1 MLSKA
6 GLRKLTIIGRKVK
19 VEFLLQDL
27 PAAGGKGSCRLCYL
41 LGGQEKEKSWDI
53 VFVSGGRQMHFLQK
67 LEEAEEIEGIVDCRI
82 FLPGG
87 KEIRG
92 EADAVTEEK
101 QNVEKVGV
109 KVQIPD
115 IEREKKPESKSE
127 ERQLK
132 KSEEWKETK
141 QKSRSEECQMKKPE
155 SKSEECQMKRSESK
169 SEERQLKKSEEW
181 KETKQKPKSEECQMK
196 KPESKSEERQIKKTE
211 SDSEVAPGDEERSQE
226 MQNKSRVETK
236 ESRKETEI
244 PENQVLY
251 IQDLT
256 QLLSMG
262 EKQRELY
269 YNSFLLHG
277 YYQYRHVVAG
287 DGFIGVPGN
296 FSQRE
301 AIAAKMMGFPLF
313 IEAEN
318 LQHCEIGEETRTE
331 MPQMGAYGYFLC
343 KVK

>member
-6 GLRKLTIIGRKVK
+6 GLRKLTVMGRKVK

-27 PAAGGKGSCRLCYL
+27 PAIGGKGSCRLCYL

-53 VFVSGGRQMHFLQK
+53 VFVSGGRQMQFLQK
-67 LEEAEEIEGIVDCRI
+67 LEEAEEIERIVDCRI

-87 KEIRG
+87 KEIHG

-101 QNVEKVGV
+101 QNVEETDVRM
-109 KVQIPD
+109 QIPD
-115 IEREKKPESKSE
+115 ID
-127 ERQLK
+127 
-132 KSEEWKETK
+132 KEGKMK
-141 QKSRSEECQMKKPE
+141 QKS
-155 SKSEECQMKRSESK
+155 
-169 SEERQLKKSEEW
+169 
-181 KETKQKPKSEECQMK
+181 
-196 KPESKSEERQIKKTE
+196 ESKSEERQIKKPE

-226 MQNKSRVETK
+226 TQNKSRVETK

>member
-6 GLRKLTIIGRKVK
+6 GLRKLTVMGRKVK

-53 VFVSGGRQMHFLQK
+53 VFVSGGRQMQFLQK
-67 LEEAEEIEGIVDCRI
+67 LEEAEEMEGIVDCRI

-101 QNVEKVGV
+101 QNVEEADVRM
-109 KVQIPD
+109 QIPD
-115 IEREKKPESKSE
+115 ID
-127 ERQLK
+127 
-132 KSEEWKETK
+132 KEGK
-141 QKSRSEECQMKKPE
+141 M
-155 SKSEECQMKRSESK
+155 
-169 SEERQLKKSEEW
+169 
-181 KETKQKPKSEECQMK
+181 KQKPKSEECQMK
-196 KPESKSEERQIKKTE
+196 KSESKSEECQIKKPE
-211 SDSEVAPGDEERSQE
+211 SESKVAPGDEERSQE

-318 LQHCEIGEETRTE
+318 LQHCEIGEESRAE

-343 KVK
+343 KVR

>member
-1 MLSKA
+1 MYKGVQKLSEA
-6 GLRKLTIIGRKVK
+6 GLRKLTVMGRKVK

-53 VFVSGGRQMHFLQK
+53 VFLSGGRHMQFLQK

-101 QNVEKVGV
+101 QNVEETDV
-109 KVQIPD
+109 KMQIPNID
-115 IEREKKPESKSE
+115 REGKMN
-127 ERQLK
+127 
-132 KSEEWKETK
+132 
-141 QKSRSEECQMKKPE
+141 QK
-155 SKSEECQMKRSESK
+155 
-169 SEERQLKKSEEW
+169 
-181 KETKQKPKSEECQMK
+181 
-196 KPESKSEERQIKKTE
+196 SKSEERQIKKPE

-226 MQNKSRVETK
+226 TQNKSRVEGK
-236 ESRKETEI
+236 GSRKETEI

>member
-1 MLSKA
+1 MLSKV
-6 GLRKLTIIGRKVK
+6 GLRKLTIMGRKVK

-27 PAAGGKGSCRLCYL
+27 PAAGGKGSCRLRYL

-53 VFVSGGRQMHFLQK
+53 VFVSGGRQMQFLQK
-67 LEEAEEIEGIVDCRI
+67 LEEAEEMEGIVDCRI

-101 QNVEKVGV
+101 QNVEETDVR
-109 KVQIPD
+109 VQIPD
-115 IEREKKPESKSE
+115 ID
-127 ERQLK
+127 
-132 KSEEWKETK
+132 KEGKMK
-141 QKSRSEECQMKKPE
+141 QKSESEEQ
-155 SKSEECQMKRSESK
+155 
-169 SEERQLKKSEEW
+169 
-181 KETKQKPKSEECQMK
+181 
-196 KPESKSEERQIKKTE
+196 
-211 SDSEVAPGDEERSQE
+211 SQE

-318 LQHCEIGEETRTE
+318 LQHCEIGEESRAE

-343 KVK
+343 KVR

>member
-1 MLSKA
+1 MSEA
-6 GLRKLTIIGRKVK
+6 GLRKLTVMGRKVK

-101 QNVEKVGV
+101 QNVEETDV
-109 KVQIPD
+109 KMQIPNID
-115 IEREKKPESKSE
+115 REGKMNQKSE
-127 ERQLK
+127 
-132 KSEEWKETK
+132 
-141 QKSRSEECQMKKPE
+141 
-155 SKSEECQMKRSESK
+155 

-196 KPESKSEERQIKKTE
+196 KSESESEERQIKKTE
-211 SDSEVAPGDEERSQE
+211 SDSEVAPGDAERSQE
-226 MQNKSRVETK
+226 TQNKSRVETK

-287 DGFIGVPGN
+287 EGFIGVPGN

>member
-6 GLRKLTIIGRKVK
+6 GLRKLTIMGRKVK

-27 PAAGGKGSCRLCYL
+27 AAAGGKGSCRLCYL

-53 VFVSGGRQMHFLQK
+53 VFVSGGRQMQFLQK
-67 LEEAEEIEGIVDCRI
+67 LEEAEEMEGIVDCRI

-101 QNVEKVGV
+101 QNVEAADARM
-109 KVQIPD
+109 QIPD
-115 IEREKKPESKSE
+115 IDKEEKMKQKSE
-127 ERQLK
+127 SEEHQIK

-141 QKSRSEECQMKKPE
+141 QKS
-155 SKSEECQMKRSESK
+155 KSEECQI
-169 SEERQLKKSEEW
+169 
-181 KETKQKPKSEECQMK
+181 K
-196 KPESKSEERQIKKTE
+196 KPESE
-211 SDSEVAPGDEERSQE
+211 SKVAPGDEERSQE

-236 ESRKETEI
+236 ESRKKTEI

-318 LQHCEIGEETRTE
+318 LQHCEIGAESRAE

-343 KVK
+343 KVR

>member
-1 MLSKA
+1 MSEA
-6 GLRKLTIIGRKVK
+6 GLRKLTVMGRKVK

-27 PAAGGKGSCRLCYL
+27 PAIGGKGSCRLCYL

-67 LEEAEEIEGIVDCRI
+67 LEEAEEIEEIVDCRI

-101 QNVEKVGV
+101 QNVEETDV
-109 KVQIPD
+109 KMQIPNID
-115 IEREKKPESKSE
+115 REGKMNQKSE
-127 ERQLK
+127 
-132 KSEEWKETK
+132 
-141 QKSRSEECQMKKPE
+141 
-155 SKSEECQMKRSESK
+155 

-196 KPESKSEERQIKKTE
+196 KPESKSEECQKKKSESEERQIKKTE

-277 YYQYRHVVAG
+277 YYQYRQVVAG

>member
-1 MLSKA
+1 MFTQNKDYVYVYKGVQKLSEA
-6 GLRKLTIIGRKVK
+6 GLRKLTVMGRKVK

-27 PAAGGKGSCRLCYL
+27 PAIGGKGSCRLCYL

-53 VFVSGGRQMHFLQK
+53 VFVSGGRQMQFLQK

-87 KEIRG
+87 KEIHG

-101 QNVEKVGV
+101 QNVEETDVRM
-109 KVQIPD
+109 QIPD
-115 IEREKKPESKSE
+115 IDKEGKMKQKSESE
-127 ERQLK
+127 ERQTK
-132 KSEEWKETK
+132 KSEEWKET
-141 QKSRSEECQMKKPE
+141 R
-155 SKSEECQMKRSESK
+155 
-169 SEERQLKKSEEW
+169 
-181 KETKQKPKSEECQMK
+181 QKPKSEECQMK
-196 KPESKSEERQIKKTE
+196 KSE
-211 SDSEVAPGDEERSQE
+211 SDSEAAPGDAERSQE
-226 MQNKSRVETK
+226 TQNKSRVETK

>member
-6 GLRKLTIIGRKVK
+6 GLRKLTIMGRKVK

-27 PAAGGKGSCRLCYL
+27 PAIGGKGSCRLRYL

-53 VFVSGGRQMHFLQK
+53 VFVSGGRQIHFLQK
-67 LEEAEEIEGIVDCRI
+67 LEEAEEMEGIVDCRI

-101 QNVEKVGV
+101 QNVEEMDVRM
-109 KVQIPD
+109 QIPD
-115 IEREKKPESKSE
+115 ID
-127 ERQLK
+127 
-132 KSEEWKETK
+132 KEGKMK
-141 QKSRSEECQMKKPE
+141 QKSESEEHQI
-155 SKSEECQMKRSESK
+155 
-169 SEERQLKKSEEW
+169 KKSEEW

-196 KPESKSEERQIKKTE
+196 KSESKSEECQIKKPE
-211 SDSEVAPGDEERSQE
+211 SESKVAPGDEERSQE

-277 YYQYRHVVAG
+277 YYQYRLEVAG

-318 LQHCEIGEETRTE
+318 LQHCEIGEESRAE

-343 KVK
+343 KVR

>member
-6 GLRKLTIIGRKVK
+6 GLRKLTIMGRKVK

-27 PAAGGKGSCRLCYL
+27 PAAGGKGSCRLRYL

-53 VFVSGGRQMHFLQK
+53 VFVSGGRQMQFLQK
-67 LEEAEEIEGIVDCRI
+67 LEEAEEMEGIVDCRI

-101 QNVEKVGV
+101 QNVEETDVRM
-109 KVQIPD
+109 QIPD
-115 IEREKKPESKSE
+115 IDKEGKMKQKSE
-127 ERQLK
+127 SEEHQIK

-141 QKSRSEECQMKKPE
+141 QKS
-155 SKSEECQMKRSESK
+155 
-169 SEERQLKKSEEW
+169 
-181 KETKQKPKSEECQMK
+181 KSEECQMK
-196 KPESKSEERQIKKTE
+196 KSESKSEECQIKKPE
-211 SDSEVAPGDEERSQE
+211 SESKVAPGDEERSQE

-318 LQHCEIGEETRTE
+318 LQHCEIGEESRAE

-343 KVK
+343 KVR

>member
-6 GLRKLTIIGRKVK
+6 GLRKLTIMGRKVK

-27 PAAGGKGSCRLCYL
+27 PAAGGKGSCRLRYL

-53 VFVSGGRQMHFLQK
+53 VFVSGGRQMQFLQK
-67 LEEAEEIEGIVDCRI
+67 LEEAEEMEGIVDCRI

-101 QNVEKVGV
+101 QNVEETDVRM
-109 KVQIPD
+109 QIPD
-115 IEREKKPESKSE
+115 ID
-127 ERQLK
+127 
-132 KSEEWKETK
+132 KEGKMK
-141 QKSRSEECQMKKPE
+141 QKLE
-155 SKSEECQMKRSESK
+155 S
-169 SEERQLKKSEEW
+169 
-181 KETKQKPKSEECQMK
+181 
-196 KPESKSEERQIKKTE
+196 
-211 SDSEVAPGDEERSQE
+211 EERSQE

-318 LQHCEIGEETRTE
+318 LQHCEIGEESRAE

-343 KVK
+343 KVR

>member
-6 GLRKLTIIGRKVK
+6 GLRKLTVMGRKVK

-27 PAAGGKGSCRLCYL
+27 PAAGGKGSCRLRYL

-53 VFVSGGRQMHFLQK
+53 VFVSGGRQMQFLQK
-67 LEEAEEIEGIVDCRI
+67 LEEAEEMEGIVDCRI
-82 FLPGG
+82 FLLGG

-101 QNVEKVGV
+101 QNVEETDVRM
-109 KVQIPD
+109 QIPD
-115 IEREKKPESKSE
+115 IDKEGKMKQKPESE
-127 ERQLK
+127 ERRIK
-132 KSEEWKETK
+132 KSEESKETK
-141 QKSRSEECQMKKPE
+141 QK
-155 SKSEECQMKRSESK
+155 SKSEECQMKKSESK
-169 SEERQLKKSEEW
+169 
-181 KETKQKPKSEECQMK
+181 
-196 KPESKSEERQIKKTE
+196 
-211 SDSEVAPGDEERSQE
+211 VVPGDEERSQE

-236 ESRKETEI
+236 ESRKETKI

-318 LQHCEIGEETRTE
+318 LQHCEIGEESRAE

-343 KVK
+343 KVR

>member
-6 GLRKLTIIGRKVK
+6 GLRKLTIMGRKVK

-27 PAAGGKGSCRLCYL
+27 PAIGGKGSCRLRYL

-53 VFVSGGRQMHFLQK
+53 VFVSGGRQMQFLQK
-67 LEEAEEIEGIVDCRI
+67 LEEAEEMEGVVDCRI

-92 EADAVTEEK
+92 EADVVTEEK
-101 QNVEKVGV
+101 QNVEEADVRM
-109 KVQIPD
+109 QIPD
-115 IEREKKPESKSE
+115 IDKEGKMKQKPESE
-127 ERQLK
+127 ERRIK

-141 QKSRSEECQMKKPE
+141 QKS
-155 SKSEECQMKRSESK
+155 
-169 SEERQLKKSEEW
+169 
-181 KETKQKPKSEECQMK
+181 KSEECQMK
-196 KPESKSEERQIKKTE
+196 KSESK
-211 SDSEVAPGDEERSQE
+211 VVPGDEERSQE

-318 LQHCEIGEETRTE
+318 LQHCEIGEESRAE

-343 KVK
+343 KVR

>member
-1 MLSKA
+1 MFTQKKDYVYVYKGVQKLFEA
-6 GLRKLTIIGRKVK
+6 GLRKLTVMGRKVK

-27 PAAGGKGSCRLCYL
+27 PAIGGKGSCRLCYL
-41 LGGQEKEKSWDI
+41 LGGQKKEKSWDI
-53 VFVSGGRQMHFLQK
+53 VFVSGGQQMQFLQK

-141 QKSRSEECQMKKPE
+141 QK
-155 SKSEECQMKRSESK
+155 
-169 SEERQLKKSEEW
+169 
-181 KETKQKPKSEECQMK
+181 PKSEECQMK
-196 KPESKSEERQIKKTE
+196 KSESKSEERQIKKPK

-226 MQNKSRVETK
+226 AQNKSCVETK

-318 LQHCEIGEETRTE
+318 LQHCEIGEESRAE

-343 KVK
+343 KVR

>member
-6 GLRKLTIIGRKVK
+6 GLRKLTIMGRKVK

-27 PAAGGKGSCRLCYL
+27 PAAGGKGSCRLRYL

-53 VFVSGGRQMHFLQK
+53 VFVSGGRQMQFLQK
-67 LEEAEEIEGIVDCRI
+67 LEEAEEMEGIMDCRI

-92 EADAVTEEK
+92 EADVVTEEK
-101 QNVEKVGV
+101 QNVEEADVRM
-109 KVQIPD
+109 QIPD
-115 IEREKKPESKSE
+115 IDKEGKMKQKPESE
-127 ERQLK
+127 ERQIK

-141 QKSRSEECQMKKPE
+141 QKSK
-155 SKSEECQMKRSESK
+155 
-169 SEERQLKKSEEW
+169 L
-181 KETKQKPKSEECQMK
+181 EECQMK
-196 KPESKSEERQIKKTE
+196 KPESKSEERQIKKPE
-211 SDSEVAPGDEERSQE
+211 SESEVAPGDEERSQE

-236 ESRKETEI
+236 ESRKESEI

-318 LQHCEIGEETRTE
+318 LQHCEIGEESRAE

-343 KVK
+343 KVR

>member
-1 MLSKA
+1 MFTQNKNYVYVYKGVQKLSEA
-6 GLRKLTIIGRKVK
+6 GLRKLTVMGRKVK

-27 PAAGGKGSCRLCYL
+27 PTAGGKGSCRLCYL

-53 VFVSGGRQMHFLQK
+53 VFVSGGRQMQFLQK

-87 KEIRG
+87 KEIHG

-101 QNVEKVGV
+101 QNVEETDVRM
-109 KVQIPD
+109 QIPD
-115 IEREKKPESKSE
+115 ID
-127 ERQLK
+127 
-132 KSEEWKETK
+132 KEGKMK
-141 QKSRSEECQMKKPE
+141 QKSESEEHQI
-155 SKSEECQMKRSESK
+155 
-169 SEERQLKKSEEW
+169 KKSEEW

-196 KPESKSEERQIKKTE
+196 KSESEERQIKKTE

-226 MQNKSRVETK
+226 AQNKSRVETK

>member
-6 GLRKLTIIGRKVK
+6 GLRKLTVMGRKVK

-53 VFVSGGRQMHFLQK
+53 VFVSGGRQMQFLQK
-67 LEEAEEIEGIVDCRI
+67 LEEAEEMEGIVDCRI

-101 QNVEKVGV
+101 QNVEEVGV

-127 ERQLK
+127 ERQAK
-132 KSEEWKETK
+132 KSETKSEKWKEIK
-141 QKSRSEECQMKKPE
+141 QK
-155 SKSEECQMKRSESK
+155 SKSEECQMKK
-169 SEERQLKKSEEW
+169 S
-181 KETKQKPKSEECQMK
+181 
-196 KPESKSEERQIKKTE
+196 ESKSEERQIKKPE
-211 SDSEVAPGDEERSQE
+211 SDSEVAPGDEKRSQE
-226 MQNKSRVETK
+226 TQNKSRVEGK
-236 ESRKETEI
+236 GSRKETEI

-318 LQHCEIGEETRTE
+318 LQHCEIGEESRAE

-343 KVK
+343 KVR

>member
-6 GLRKLTIIGRKVK
+6 GLRKLTIMGRKVK

-27 PAAGGKGSCRLCYL
+27 PAAGGKGSCRLRYL

-53 VFVSGGRQMHFLQK
+53 VFVSGGRQMQFLQK
-67 LEEAEEIEGIVDCRI
+67 LEEAEEMEGIVDCRI

-92 EADAVTEEK
+92 EADVVTEEK
-101 QNVEKVGV
+101 QNVEEADVRM
-109 KVQIPD
+109 QIPD
-115 IEREKKPESKSE
+115 IDKEGKMNQKPESE
-127 ERQLK
+127 ERQIK

-141 QKSRSEECQMKKPE
+141 QKS
-155 SKSEECQMKRSESK
+155 
-169 SEERQLKKSEEW
+169 
-181 KETKQKPKSEECQMK
+181 KSEECQMK
-196 KPESKSEERQIKKTE
+196 KPESKSEERQIKKPE
-211 SDSEVAPGDEERSQE
+211 SESEVAPGDEERSQE

-236 ESRKETEI
+236 ESRKESEI

-318 LQHCEIGEETRTE
+318 LQHCEIGEESRAE

-343 KVK
+343 KVR

>member
-6 GLRKLTIIGRKVK
+6 GLRKLTVMGRKVK

-53 VFVSGGRQMHFLQK
+53 VFVSGGRQMQFLQK
-67 LEEAEEIEGIVDCRI
+67 LEEAEEMEGIVDCRI

-101 QNVEKVGV
+101 QNVEETDVRM
-109 KVQIPD
+109 QIPNID
-115 IEREKKPESKSE
+115 KEGKMKQKPESE
-127 ERQLK
+127 ERQIK
-132 KSEEWKETK
+132 KSEESKETK
-141 QKSRSEECQMKKPE
+141 QK
-155 SKSEECQMKRSESK
+155 SKSEECQMKKSESK
-169 SEERQLKKSEEW
+169 SEE
-181 KETKQKPKSEECQMK
+181 CQIK
-196 KPESKSEERQIKKTE
+196 KPESE
-211 SDSEVAPGDEERSQE
+211 SKVTPGDEERSQE

-318 LQHCEIGEETRTE
+318 LQHCEIGEESRAE

-343 KVK
+343 KVR

>member
-6 GLRKLTIIGRKVK
+6 GLRKLTIMGRKVK

-27 PAAGGKGSCRLCYL
+27 PAIGGKGSCRLRYL

-53 VFVSGGRQMHFLQK
+53 VFVSGGRQIHFLQK
-67 LEEAEEIEGIVDCRI
+67 LEEAEEMEGIVDCRI

-101 QNVEKVGV
+101 QNVEEMDVRM
-109 KVQIPD
+109 QIPD
-115 IEREKKPESKSE
+115 ID
-127 ERQLK
+127 
-132 KSEEWKETK
+132 KEGKMK
-141 QKSRSEECQMKKPE
+141 QKSESEEHQI
-155 SKSEECQMKRSESK
+155 
-169 SEERQLKKSEEW
+169 KKSEEW

-196 KPESKSEERQIKKTE
+196 KSESKSEECQIKKPE
-211 SDSEVAPGDEERSQE
+211 SESKVAPGDEERSQE

-313 IEAEN
+313 IETEN
-318 LQHCEIGEETRTE
+318 LQHCEIGEESRAE

-343 KVK
+343 KVR

>member
-6 GLRKLTIIGRKVK
+6 GLRKLTIMGRKVK

-27 PAAGGKGSCRLCYL
+27 PAIGGKGSCRLRYL

-53 VFVSGGRQMHFLQK
+53 VFVSGGRQIHFLQK
-67 LEEAEEIEGIVDCRI
+67 LEEAEEMEGIVDCRI

-101 QNVEKVGV
+101 QNVEEMDVR
-109 KVQIPD
+109 VQIPD
-115 IEREKKPESKSE
+115 ID
-127 ERQLK
+127 
-132 KSEEWKETK
+132 KEGKMK
-141 QKSRSEECQMKKPE
+141 QKSESEEHQI
-155 SKSEECQMKRSESK
+155 
-169 SEERQLKKSEEW
+169 KKSEEW

-196 KPESKSEERQIKKTE
+196 KSESKSEECQIKKPE
-211 SDSEVAPGDEERSQE
+211 SESKVAPGDEERSQE

-318 LQHCEIGEETRTE
+318 LQHCEIGEESRAE

-343 KVK
+343 KVR

>member
-1 MLSKA
+1 MFTQNKNYVYVYKGVQKLSEA
-6 GLRKLTIIGRKVK
+6 GLRKLTVMGRKVK

-53 VFVSGGRQMHFLQK
+53 VFVSGGQQMQFLQK

-101 QNVEKVGV
+101 QNVEETDV
-109 KVQIPD
+109 KMQIPNID
-115 IEREKKPESKSE
+115 REGKMNQKSESE
-127 ERQLK
+127 ERQIK

-141 QKSRSEECQMKKPE
+141 QN
-155 SKSEECQMKRSESK
+155 
-169 SEERQLKKSEEW
+169 
-181 KETKQKPKSEECQMK
+181 PKSEECQMK
-196 KPESKSEERQIKKTE
+196 KSESKSEERQIKKPE

-318 LQHCEIGEETRTE
+318 LQHCEIGEESRAE

-343 KVK
+343 KVR

>member
-6 GLRKLTIIGRKVK
+6 GLRKLTIMGRKVK

-27 PAAGGKGSCRLCYL
+27 AAAGGKGSCRLCYL

-53 VFVSGGRQMHFLQK
+53 IFVSGGRQMQFLQK
-67 LEEAEEIEGIVDCRI
+67 LEEAEEMEGIVDCRI

-101 QNVEKVGV
+101 QNVEAADARM
-109 KVQIPD
+109 QIPD
-115 IEREKKPESKSE
+115 IDKEEKMKQKSE
-127 ERQLK
+127 SEEHQIK

-141 QKSRSEECQMKKPE
+141 QKS
-155 SKSEECQMKRSESK
+155 KSEECQI
-169 SEERQLKKSEEW
+169 
-181 KETKQKPKSEECQMK
+181 K
-196 KPESKSEERQIKKTE
+196 KPESE
-211 SDSEVAPGDEERSQE
+211 SKVAPGDEERSQE

-236 ESRKETEI
+236 ESRKKTEI

-318 LQHCEIGEETRTE
+318 LQHCEIGEESRAE

-343 KVK
+343 KVR

>member
-1 MLSKA
+1 M
-6 GLRKLTIIGRKVK
+6 
-19 VEFLLQDL
+19 
-27 PAAGGKGSCRLCYL
+27 
-41 LGGQEKEKSWDI
+41 
-53 VFVSGGRQMHFLQK
+53 
-67 LEEAEEIEGIVDCRI
+67 
-82 FLPGG
+82 
-87 KEIRG
+87 
-92 EADAVTEEK
+92 
-101 QNVEKVGV
+101 
-109 KVQIPD
+109 QIPD
-115 IEREKKPESKSE
+115 IDKEEKMKQKSE
-127 ERQLK
+127 SEEHQIK

-141 QKSRSEECQMKKPE
+141 QKS
-155 SKSEECQMKRSESK
+155 KSEECQI
-169 SEERQLKKSEEW
+169 
-181 KETKQKPKSEECQMK
+181 K
-196 KPESKSEERQIKKTE
+196 KPESE
-211 SDSEVAPGDEERSQE
+211 SKVAPGDEERSQE

-236 ESRKETEI
+236 ESRKKTEI

-318 LQHCEIGEETRTE
+318 LQHCEIGEESRAE

-343 KVK
+343 KVR

>member
-1 MLSKA
+1 MFTQKKDYIYVYKGVQKLSEA
-6 GLRKLTIIGRKVK
+6 GLRKLTVMGRKVK

-27 PAAGGKGSCRLCYL
+27 PAIGGKGSCRLCYL

-87 KEIRG
+87 KEIHG

-101 QNVEKVGV
+101 QNVEETDVRM
-109 KVQIPD
+109 QIRD
-115 IEREKKPESKSE
+115 IDKEGKMKQKSESE
-127 ERQLK
+127 ERQI
-132 KSEEWKETK
+132 
-141 QKSRSEECQMKKPE
+141 
-155 SKSEECQMKRSESK
+155 
-169 SEERQLKKSEEW
+169 KKSEEW

-196 KPESKSEERQIKKTE
+196 KSESKSEERQIKKPE
-211 SDSEVAPGDEERSQE
+211 SDSEVAPGDAERSQE
-226 MQNKSRVETK
+226 TQNKSRVEGK
-236 ESRKETEI
+236 GSRKETEI

>member
-1 MLSKA
+1 MYKGVQKLFEA
-6 GLRKLTIIGRKVK
+6 GLRKLTVMGRKVK

-27 PAAGGKGSCRLCYL
+27 PAIGGKGSCRLCYL
-41 LGGQEKEKSWDI
+41 LGGQKKEKSWDI
-53 VFVSGGRQMHFLQK
+53 VFVSGGQQMQFLQK

-141 QKSRSEECQMKKPE
+141 QK
-155 SKSEECQMKRSESK
+155 
-169 SEERQLKKSEEW
+169 
-181 KETKQKPKSEECQMK
+181 PKSEECQMK
-196 KPESKSEERQIKKTE
+196 KSESKSEERQIKKPK

-226 MQNKSRVETK
+226 AQNKSCVETK

-318 LQHCEIGEETRTE
+318 LQHCEIGEESRAE

-343 KVK
+343 KVR

>member
-1 MLSKA
+1 MFTQKKDYVYVYKGVQKLSEA
-6 GLRKLTIIGRKVK
+6 GLRKLTVMGRKVK

-27 PAAGGKGSCRLCYL
+27 PAIGGKGNCRLCYL

-53 VFVSGGRQMHFLQK
+53 VFVSGGRQMQFLQK

-87 KEIRG
+87 KEIHG

-101 QNVEKVGV
+101 QNVEETDVRM
-109 KVQIPD
+109 QIPD
-115 IEREKKPESKSE
+115 IDK
-127 ERQLK
+127 
-132 KSEEWKETK
+132 
-141 QKSRSEECQMKKPE
+141 ECQMKI
-155 SKSEECQMKRSESK
+155 S
-169 SEERQLKKSEEW
+169 
-181 KETKQKPKSEECQMK
+181 
-196 KPESKSEERQIKKTE
+196 ESKSEERQIKKSE

-226 MQNKSRVETK
+226 AQNKSRVETK

-287 DGFIGVPGN
+287 DRFIGVPGN

>member
-6 GLRKLTIIGRKVK
+6 GLRKLTIMGRKVK

-27 PAAGGKGSCRLCYL
+27 AAAGGKGSCGLCYL

-53 VFVSGGRQMHFLQK
+53 VFVSGGRQMQFLQK
-67 LEEAEEIEGIVDCRI
+67 LEEAEEMEGIVDCRI

-101 QNVEKVGV
+101 QNVEAADARM
-109 KVQIPD
+109 QIPD
-115 IEREKKPESKSE
+115 IDKEEKMKQKSE
-127 ERQLK
+127 SEEHQIK

-141 QKSRSEECQMKKPE
+141 QKS
-155 SKSEECQMKRSESK
+155 KSEECQI
-169 SEERQLKKSEEW
+169 
-181 KETKQKPKSEECQMK
+181 K
-196 KPESKSEERQIKKTE
+196 KPESE
-211 SDSEVAPGDEERSQE
+211 SKVAPGDEERSQE
-226 MQNKSRVETK
+226 MQNKSGVETK
-236 ESRKETEI
+236 GSRKKTEI

-318 LQHCEIGEETRTE
+318 LQHCEIGEESRAE

-343 KVK
+343 KVR

>member
-6 GLRKLTIIGRKVK
+6 GLRKLTIMGRKVK

-27 PAAGGKGSCRLCYL
+27 AAAGGKGSCRLCYL

-53 VFVSGGRQMHFLQK
+53 VFVSGGRQMQFLQK
-67 LEEAEEIEGIVDCRI
+67 LEEAEEMEGIVDCRI

-101 QNVEKVGV
+101 QNVEAADARM
-109 KVQIPD
+109 QIPD
-115 IEREKKPESKSE
+115 IDKEEKMKQKSESE
-127 ERQLK
+127 ERQIK

-141 QKSRSEECQMKKPE
+141 QKSESEECQMKKSE
-155 SKSEECQMKRSESK
+155 SKSEECQI
-169 SEERQLKKSEEW
+169 
-181 KETKQKPKSEECQMK
+181 K
-196 KPESKSEERQIKKTE
+196 KPESE
-211 SDSEVAPGDEERSQE
+211 SKVAPGDEERSQE

-236 ESRKETEI
+236 ESRKKTEI

-318 LQHCEIGEETRTE
+318 LQHCEIGEESRAE

-343 KVK
+343 KVR

>member
-6 GLRKLTIIGRKVK
+6 GLRKLTIMGRKVK

-27 PAAGGKGSCRLCYL
+27 PAIGGKGSCRLRYL

-53 VFVSGGRQMHFLQK
+53 VFVSGGRQIHFLQK
-67 LEEAEEIEGIVDCRI
+67 LEEAEEMEGIVDCRI

-101 QNVEKVGV
+101 QNVEEMDVRM
-109 KVQIPD
+109 QIPD
-115 IEREKKPESKSE
+115 ID
-127 ERQLK
+127 
-132 KSEEWKETK
+132 KEGKMK
-141 QKSRSEECQMKKPE
+141 QKSESEEHQI
-155 SKSEECQMKRSESK
+155 
-169 SEERQLKKSEEW
+169 KKSEEW

-196 KPESKSEERQIKKTE
+196 KSESKSEECQIKKPE
-211 SDSEVAPGDEERSQE
+211 SESKVAPGDEERSQE

-301 AIAAKMMGFPLF
+301 AITAKMMGFPLF

-318 LQHCEIGEETRTE
+318 LQHCEIGEESRAE

-343 KVK
+343 KVR

>member
-6 GLRKLTIIGRKVK
+6 GLRKLTIMGRKVK

-27 PAAGGKGSCRLCYL
+27 PAIGGKGSCRLRYL

-53 VFVSGGRQMHFLQK
+53 VFVSGGRQIHFLQK
-67 LEEAEEIEGIVDCRI
+67 LEEAEEMEGIVDCRI

-101 QNVEKVGV
+101 QNVEEMDVRM
-109 KVQIPD
+109 QIPD
-115 IEREKKPESKSE
+115 ID
-127 ERQLK
+127 
-132 KSEEWKETK
+132 KEGKMK
-141 QKSRSEECQMKKPE
+141 QKSESEEHQI
-155 SKSEECQMKRSESK
+155 
-169 SEERQLKKSEEW
+169 KKSEEW

-196 KPESKSEERQIKKTE
+196 KSESKSEECQIKKPE
-211 SDSEVAPGDEERSQE
+211 SESKVAPGDEERSQE
-226 MQNKSRVETK
+226 MQNKSRLETK

-318 LQHCEIGEETRTE
+318 LQHCEIGEESRAE

-343 KVK
+343 KVR

>member
-1 MLSKA
+1 LFTQKKDYVYVYKGEQMLSKA
-6 GLRKLTIIGRKVK
+6 GLRKLTVMGRKVK

-27 PAAGGKGSCRLCYL
+27 PAVGGKGSCRLRYL

-53 VFVSGGRQMHFLQK
+53 VFVSGGRQMQFLQK
-67 LEEAEEIEGIVDCRI
+67 LEEAEEMEGIVDCRI

-101 QNVEKVGV
+101 QNVEEADVRM
-109 KVQIPD
+109 QIPD
-115 IEREKKPESKSE
+115 ID
-127 ERQLK
+127 
-132 KSEEWKETK
+132 KEGKMK
-141 QKSRSEECQMKKPE
+141 QKSESEEHQI
-155 SKSEECQMKRSESK
+155 
-169 SEERQLKKSEEW
+169 KKSEEW

-196 KPESKSEERQIKKTE
+196 KSESKSEECQIKKPE
-211 SDSEVAPGDEERSQE
+211 SESKVAPGDEERSQE

-318 LQHCEIGEETRTE
+318 LQHCEIGEESRAE

-343 KVK
+343 KVR

>member
-6 GLRKLTIIGRKVK
+6 GLRKLTIMGRKVK

-27 PAAGGKGSCRLCYL
+27 PAIGGKGSCRLRYL

-53 VFVSGGRQMHFLQK
+53 VFVSGGRQIHFLQK
-67 LEEAEEIEGIVDCRI
+67 LEEAEEMEGIVDCRI

-101 QNVEKVGV
+101 QNVEEMDVRM
-109 KVQIPD
+109 QIPD
-115 IEREKKPESKSE
+115 IDKEGKMKQKSE
-127 ERQLK
+127 SEEHQIK

-141 QKSRSEECQMKKPE
+141 QKSKSEECQMKKPE
-155 SKSEECQMKRSESK
+155 SKSEECQI
-169 SEERQLKKSEEW
+169 
-181 KETKQKPKSEECQMK
+181 K
-196 KPESKSEERQIKKTE
+196 KPESE
-211 SDSEVAPGDEERSQE
+211 SEVAPGDEERSQE
-226 MQNKSRVETK
+226 MQNKSRAETK

-318 LQHCEIGEETRTE
+318 LQHCEIGEESRAE

-343 KVK
+343 KVR

>member
-6 GLRKLTIIGRKVK
+6 GLRKLTIMGRKVK

-27 PAAGGKGSCRLCYL
+27 PAAGGKGSCRLRYL

-53 VFVSGGRQMHFLQK
+53 VFVSGGRQIHFLQK
-67 LEEAEEIEGIVDCRI
+67 LEEAEEMEGIVDCRI

-101 QNVEKVGV
+101 QNVEETDVRM
-109 KVQIPD
+109 QIPD
-115 IEREKKPESKSE
+115 IDKEEKMKQKSE
-127 ERQLK
+127 SEEHQIK

-141 QKSRSEECQMKKPE
+141 QKS
-155 SKSEECQMKRSESK
+155 
-169 SEERQLKKSEEW
+169 
-181 KETKQKPKSEECQMK
+181 KSEECQMK
-196 KPESKSEERQIKKTE
+196 KSESKSEECQIKKPE
-211 SDSEVAPGDEERSQE
+211 SESKVAPGDEERSQE

-318 LQHCEIGEETRTE
+318 LQHCEIGEESRAE

-343 KVK
+343 KVR

>member
-1 MLSKA
+1 M
-6 GLRKLTIIGRKVK
+6 
-19 VEFLLQDL
+19 
-27 PAAGGKGSCRLCYL
+27 
-41 LGGQEKEKSWDI
+41 
-53 VFVSGGRQMHFLQK
+53 
-67 LEEAEEIEGIVDCRI
+67 EGIVDCRI

-101 QNVEKVGV
+101 QNVEETDVRM
-109 KVQIPD
+109 QIPD
-115 IEREKKPESKSE
+115 ID
-127 ERQLK
+127 
-132 KSEEWKETK
+132 KEGKMK
-141 QKSRSEECQMKKPE
+141 QKSE
-155 SKSEECQMKRSESK
+155 SKSEECQI
-169 SEERQLKKSEEW
+169 
-181 KETKQKPKSEECQMK
+181 K
-196 KPESKSEERQIKKTE
+196 KPESE
-211 SDSEVAPGDEERSQE
+211 SRDEERSQE

-318 LQHCEIGEETRTE
+318 LQHCEIGEESRE
-331 MPQMGAYGYFLC
+331 KCHRWGHMGIFC
-343 KVK
+343 VKSDKYANGQCGK

>member
-6 GLRKLTIIGRKVK
+6 GLRKLTIMGRKVK

-27 PAAGGKGSCRLCYL
+27 PAIGGKGSCRLCYL

-87 KEIRG
+87 KEIHG

-101 QNVEKVGV
+101 QNVEETDVRM
-109 KVQIPD
+109 QIRD
-115 IEREKKPESKSE
+115 IDKEGKMKQKSESE
-127 ERQLK
+127 ERQI
-132 KSEEWKETK
+132 
-141 QKSRSEECQMKKPE
+141 
-155 SKSEECQMKRSESK
+155 
-169 SEERQLKKSEEW
+169 KKSEEW

-196 KPESKSEERQIKKTE
+196 KSESKSEERQIKKPE
-211 SDSEVAPGDEERSQE
+211 SDSEVAPGDAERSQE
-226 MQNKSRVETK
+226 TQNKSRVEGK
-236 ESRKETEI
+236 GSRKETEI

>member
-6 GLRKLTIIGRKVK
+6 GLRKLTVMGRKVK

-27 PAAGGKGSCRLCYL
+27 PAIGGKGSCRLRYL

-53 VFVSGGRQMHFLQK
+53 VFVSGGRQMQFLQK
-67 LEEAEEIEGIVDCRI
+67 LEEAEEMEGIVDCRI

-101 QNVEKVGV
+101 QNVEEADVRM
-109 KVQIPD
+109 QIPD
-115 IEREKKPESKSE
+115 IDKEGKMKQKSE
-127 ERQLK
+127 SEEHQIK

-141 QKSRSEECQMKKPE
+141 QKS
-155 SKSEECQMKRSESK
+155 
-169 SEERQLKKSEEW
+169 
-181 KETKQKPKSEECQMK
+181 KSEECQMK
-196 KPESKSEERQIKKTE
+196 KSESKSEECQIKKTE
-211 SDSEVAPGDEERSQE
+211 SESEVAPGDEERSQE

-318 LQHCEIGEETRTE
+318 LQHCEIGEESRAE

-343 KVK
+343 KVR

>member
-1 MLSKA
+1 MFTQNKNYVYVYKGVQKLSEA
-6 GLRKLTIIGRKVK
+6 GLRKLTVMGRKVK

-53 VFVSGGRQMHFLQK
+53 VFVSGGQQMQFLQK

-101 QNVEKVGV
+101 QNVEETDV
-109 KVQIPD
+109 KMQIPNID
-115 IEREKKPESKSE
+115 REGKMNQKSESE
-127 ERQLK
+127 ERQIK

-141 QKSRSEECQMKKPE
+141 QN
-155 SKSEECQMKRSESK
+155 
-169 SEERQLKKSEEW
+169 
-181 KETKQKPKSEECQMK
+181 PKSEECQMK
-196 KPESKSEERQIKKTE
+196 KSESKSEERQIKKPE